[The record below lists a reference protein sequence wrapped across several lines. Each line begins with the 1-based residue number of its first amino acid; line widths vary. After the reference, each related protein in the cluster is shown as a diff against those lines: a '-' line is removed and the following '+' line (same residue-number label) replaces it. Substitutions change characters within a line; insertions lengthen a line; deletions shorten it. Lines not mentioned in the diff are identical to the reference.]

1 MCIFI
6 DLFVF
11 YLYTYTSVNET
22 QRFLADDP
30 FGSEELLQRGLKVKQ
45 LFITGLV
52 PKNLLDLLFI
62 IVINI

>member
-6 DLFVF
+6 DFFVF

-22 QRFLADDP
+22 QRFLVDDP

-52 PKNLLDLLFI
+52 GPKTY
-62 IVINI
+62 